1 MPRKRTTTPEDY
13 DKPFPSRLRE
23 VMKERGL
30 TQQDIADVLGKTRQA
45 VGYYM
50 DGSSSPDLDTIVKL
64 AVFFGVSTDY
74 LLGVT
79 NIRTSDP
86 DTRAICGKLGLS
98 ETVVKWLEERLAVEG
113 PFRYAPFDSGINAFL
128 EHPRAFDFFKTLAE
142 ADAVSKSIAD
152 AWGKLTPAQRIESD
166 RDYRFN
172 LFLLK
177 ELAGEIIDEL
187 SGKTRLADKWKE
199 GASSGNDNQT

>member
-23 VMKERGL
+23 LMKERYL

-45 VGYYM
+45 IGYYM
-50 DGSSSPDLDTIVKL
+50 DGSSSPDLASVEKL
-64 AVFFGVSTDY
+64 AIFFGVSTDY

-113 PFRYAPFDSGINAFL
+113 PLRYAPFDSGLNAFL
-128 EHPRAFDFFKTLAE
+128 EHPRAFDFFKALAE
-142 ADAVSKSIAD
+142 TDAVSKSIAD
-152 AWGKLTPAQRIESD
+152 AWDQQTQVQRIASD
-166 RDYRFN
+166 RDYRFS

-199 GASSGNDNQT
+199 GASSGNDNKT